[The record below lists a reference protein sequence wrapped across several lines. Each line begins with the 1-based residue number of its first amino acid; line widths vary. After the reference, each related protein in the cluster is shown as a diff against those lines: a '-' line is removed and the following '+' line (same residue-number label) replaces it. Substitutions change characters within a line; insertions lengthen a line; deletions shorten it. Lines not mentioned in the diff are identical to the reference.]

1 MSGAK
6 ETFKAPYWRTEISL
20 VKQCIFNTRAP
31 ILYLC
36 TYYTHRINQVPVC
49 HLIMSDV
56 LCVVHTSTIVLCGGE
71 IVESLG
77 VLTVTQNPTSW
88 QSCPIPGRGRGCG
101 MCFIF
106 FRWEPSDWDGEHI
119 GTTSMKYNCSCSD
132 DCFGQKVMES
142 KRWWWYWIHNV
153 ISEIWFLGLDLILI
167 WCISYLKLDSL
178 QEEKIEIGENGAAED
193 FLW

>member
-1 MSGAK
+1 
-6 ETFKAPYWRTEISL
+6 
-20 VKQCIFNTRAP
+20 
-31 ILYLC
+31 
-36 TYYTHRINQVPVC
+36 
-49 HLIMSDV
+49 MSDV

-132 DCFGQKVMES
+132 DCFGQKSDGVEKMMMILNPSCDLRDMIPWSWLDLDLVHQLSQIGFFAGGENRDWRKWS
-142 KRWWWYWIHNV
+142 RRGFPLIAAPA
-153 ISEIWFLGLDLILI
+153 LGLSI
-167 WCISYLKLDSL
+167 
-178 QEEKIEIGENGAAED
+178 Q
-193 FLW
+193 F